1 MWFVCKIH
9 NNSLGNSFLVPSI
22 EAGIEEIKKMAID
35 QLQRELTEEEV
46 SDIENDYELY
56 NSDDMDN
63 IFTFSLGQLG
73 N

>member
-22 EAGIEEIKKMAID
+22 EAGIEEIKKMAIE
-35 QLQRELTEEEV
+35 QFGRELYNYEIEEA
-46 SDIENDYELY
+46 ENDYELY
-56 NSDDMDN
+56 NNDDMDN
-63 IFTFSLGQLG
+63 IYSFSLGQLE